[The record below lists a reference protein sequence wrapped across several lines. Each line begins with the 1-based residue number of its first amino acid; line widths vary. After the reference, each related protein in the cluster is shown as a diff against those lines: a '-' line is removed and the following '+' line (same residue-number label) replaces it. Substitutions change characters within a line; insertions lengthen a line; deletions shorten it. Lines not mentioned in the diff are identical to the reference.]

1 MTDKALWPRA
11 LPDKCANP
19 LKSSKPIPSKPF
31 ILARFSNSH
40 FTASTQTSPQFPGPK
55 KNAAIFLH
63 QHLAGIPFSHV
74 IALKNKPL
82 GADAKIAQVAEL
94 ICWISPLCLTSKA
107 HCHNV
112 RTQSSSSPWK
122 VYCLSFFVVWQKK
135 KKKTRWFP
143 CTFLMTIAAYQ
154 MASVIFMSLQT
165 DKALKG
171 KKKLAHSS
179 ILPVVSRSQGV
190 RLMNKPT
197 VRTRI

>member
-31 ILARFSNSH
+31 VLAWFSNSH

-94 ICWISPLCLTSKA
+94 ICWISPLCLTSKV

-135 KKKTRWFP
+135 KDKVISMH
-143 CTFLMTIAAYQ
+143 FLNDNS
-154 MASVIFMSLQT
+154 SVPNGKCYIYVTSNWQST
-165 DKALKG
+165 QG
-171 KKKLAHSS
+171 KKNWHIVQFCQL
-179 ILPVVSRSQGV
+179 
-190 RLMNKPT
+190 
-197 VRTRI
+197 